1 MSLPQRLL
9 QVLSPGETLMY
20 PAALAL
26 ARQIQRQDGQ
36 SVLAGP
42 LLRYQQEQVMLLDGR
57 WVNLRLTPYVPG
69 ADTRGEQAQVARL
82 MDDFEPDL
90 VHVYGPAALKA
101 VMGKR
106 RRMPVV
112 CSLTDVSA
120 LEPQGWERW
129 RLRRML
135 SACAGISVSSESD
148 AEALGRLG
156 GRLAGRA
163 RLLHPP
169 VDLRPVSAAFDLAQ
183 KRRTL
188 GLRSETAVVGV
199 ISPAARHVGLD
210 SVLKAAVRITEDFPN
225 VEFLFVGDG
234 PEQERLML
242 AAHDLGVGGAIVFR
256 GDRADVNEVIATLN
270 TLVIPREVSGSVGY
284 ALQAVALEIPVVAVQ
299 TPALAE
305 VLEPVEP
312 EAFVPADDA
321 EALAAMLA
329 RRLEI
334 LPPPDDDA
342 FAEFGGF
349 SRSDMLVSGLGVDL
363 DSIGL
368 EAEWRGDASVRQL
381 AVRQAQERYSAG
393 KVAAALGEV
402 YGGVLGGG

>member
-1 MSLPQRLL
+1 MPLPQRLL

-26 ARQIQRQDGQ
+26 ARQTQRQDGQ
-36 SVLAGP
+36 SVIAGP

-57 WVNLRLTPYVPG
+57 WVSLPLTPYRPG
-69 ADTRGEQAQVARL
+69 ADTRGEQTQVARL
-82 MDDFEPDL
+82 VDDFAPDL
-90 VHVYGPAALKA
+90 IHAYGLAALKA
-101 VMGKR
+101 VMGR
-106 RRMPVV
+106 RRRAPVV
-112 CSLTDVSA
+112 CTLTDVVTA
-120 LEPQGWERW
+120 EPQGWERW

-135 SACAGISVSSESD
+135 GACAGISVSSESD
-148 AEALGRLG
+148 VEALGQLDA
-156 GRLAGRA
+156 RLARRA
-163 RLLHPP
+163 QLLHPP
-169 VDLRPVSAAFDLAQ
+169 VELKPVSAAFDLAQ

-199 ISPAARHVGLD
+199 ISPAGRGLGLE
-210 SVLKAAVRITEDFPN
+210 SVLAAAVTITEDFPN

-242 AAHDLGVGGAIVFR
+242 AAHDMGVGGAIVFR

-305 VLEPVEP
+305 VLGPVEP
-312 EAFVPADDA
+312 DAFVPADDA
-321 EALAAMLA
+321 GALAAMLA

-334 LPPPDDDA
+334 LPPPDDGA

-349 SRSDMLVSGLGVDL
+349 SRSDMLVSGLEIDL
-363 DSIGL
+363 DSVGL

-381 AVRQAQERYSAG
+381 AVRRAQQRYSAG
-393 KVAAALGEV
+393 KVAERLGEV
-402 YGGVLGGG
+402 YEGVLSG

>member
-1 MSLPQRLL
+1 MPLPQRLL

-26 ARQIQRQDGQ
+26 ARQTQRQDGQ
-36 SVLAGP
+36 SVIAGP

-57 WVNLRLTPYVPG
+57 WVNLPLTPYRPG
-69 ADTRGEQAQVARL
+69 ADTRGEQTQVARL
-82 MDDFEPDL
+82 VDDFAPDL
-90 VHVYGPAALKA
+90 IHAYGLAALKA
-101 VMGKR
+101 VMGR
-106 RRMPVV
+106 RRAPVV
-112 CSLTDVSA
+112 CTLTDVVTA
-120 LEPQGWERW
+120 EPQGWERW

-135 SACAGISVSSESD
+135 GACAGISVSSESD
-148 AEALGRLG
+148 VEALGQLDA
-156 GRLAGRA
+156 RLARRA
-163 RLLHPP
+163 QLLHPP
-169 VDLRPVSAAFDLAQ
+169 VELKPVSAAFDLAQ

-199 ISPAARHVGLD
+199 ISPAGRNLGLE
-210 SVLKAAVRITEDFPN
+210 SVLAAAVTITEDFPN

-242 AAHDLGVGGAIVFR
+242 AAHDMGVGGAIVFR

-305 VLEPVEP
+305 VLGPVEP
-312 EAFVPADDA
+312 DAFVPADDA
-321 EALAAMLA
+321 GALAAMLA

-334 LPPPDDDA
+334 LPPPDDGA

-349 SRSDMLVSGLGVDL
+349 SRSDMLVSGLEIDL
-363 DSIGL
+363 DSVGL

-381 AVRQAQERYSAG
+381 AVRRAQQRYSAG
-393 KVAAALGEV
+393 KVAERLGEV
-402 YGGVLGGG
+402 YEGVLSG